1 MGGARYDHGTL
12 DHDRVLG
19 ASQALTFLFAISPT
33 LNVAM
38 GRSEYHD
45 LKRRRG

>member
-1 MGGARYDHGTL
+1 VGGVRHDHDTL
-12 DHDRVLG
+12 DHDHALG
-19 ASQALTFLFAISPT
+19 VQALTFLLAIIPT

-45 LKRRRG
+45 LKRHQG